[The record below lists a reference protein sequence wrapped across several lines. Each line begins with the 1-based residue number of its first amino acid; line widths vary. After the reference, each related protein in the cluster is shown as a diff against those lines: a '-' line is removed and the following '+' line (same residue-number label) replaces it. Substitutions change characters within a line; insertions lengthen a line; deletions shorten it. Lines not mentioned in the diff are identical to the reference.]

1 MQFFKKFLNVFL
13 ALLPIMVIVLTVHL
27 FFYPMDSSILIKFF
41 VSVVLICFGEVLL
54 LTGIDSTIMPMGDL
68 MVNSVNKASKFIIF
82 ILFAMVFG
90 FCATVAEPDVTVFS
104 NQIMS
109 SGIGISR
116 TLLIF
121 FIGSGVGIFIALG
134 IFRIIKNIEV
144 KYVYTVLFAVI
155 FLLCTQVKPEHIA
168 IAFDAGGATT
178 GIITAPFLLAIS
190 AGVSRK
196 FNKKNTNREVFGMLG
211 LASLGPVVAVLLFF
225 VCFGDKAETLIESS
239 AQINIFLNVLKS
251 ASLAIIPLTIVFY
264 IYDLI
269 FIKLPMKRKLEF
281 LFGLGL
287 TFVGLFMFL
296 FGIDF
301 GISEMGTMIGNFIST
316 LSVPVI
322 IVLCLVLGF
331 IITFSEPSV
340 IVLSKQVQSATKG
353 SIPYYVV
360 MLAIAF
366 SMAIAILLSA
376 LKIIFNINFF
386 YIILIGYLIAL
397 VLMYIVPS
405 IFTSLAFDSG
415 GVASGPMT
423 SAFILPIM
431 IALASQTTSA
441 VDGFG
446 LIGIVAMSPIV
457 VLQLLGV
464 VYRIE
469 NAVKERNEKKKALRI
484 SYSTEMYSNM
494 EALEEEYELL
504 KQKEEKQHER

>member
-1 MQFFKKFLNVFL
+1 MRFFKKFLNVFL

-27 FFYPMDSSILIKFF
+27 FFYKMDTTILIKFF
-41 VSVVLICFGEVLL
+41 VSVVLICVGEVLL

-82 ILFAMVFG
+82 IMFAMIFG
-90 FCATVAEPDVTVFS
+90 FCATIAEPDVTVFS
-104 NQIMS
+104 DQILS
-109 SGIGISR
+109 SGIGISK
-116 TLLIF
+116 TLLIL
-121 FIGSGVGIFIALG
+121 FIGAGVGIFIAFG

-144 KYVYTVLFAVI
+144 KYIYTVLFAVI

-190 AGVSRK
+190 AGISAK
-196 FNKKNTNREVFGMLG
+196 FNKNNSNKEVFGMLG

-225 VCFGDKAETLIESS
+225 VCFGDRAESLIENS

-251 ASLAIIPLTIVFY
+251 TSLAIIPLAIVFC

-269 FIKLPMKRKLEF
+269 FIKIPVKRKLEF
-281 LFGLGL
+281 LLGLGL

-301 GISEMGTMIGNFIST
+301 GISEMGTIIGNFLST

-322 IVLCLVLGF
+322 IVICICLGF

-340 IVLSKQVQSATKG
+340 IVLSKQVQTATKG
-353 SIPYYVV
+353 NIPYIVV
-360 MLAIAF
+360 MISIAV

-376 LKIIFNINFF
+376 LKIIFDINFF

-431 IALASQTTSA
+431 IALASQTSSA

-446 LIGIVAMSPIV
+446 LIGIVAMSPII
-457 VLQLLGV
+457 VLQILGL
-464 VYRIE
+464 VYKIDL
-469 NAVKERNEKKKALRI
+469 VSKERSAKKKALRI

-494 EALEEEYELL
+494 QALEEEYELI
-504 KQKEEKQHER
+504 KKDKEKRHER

>member
-1 MQFFKKFLNVFL
+1 M
-13 ALLPIMVIVLTVHL
+13 
-27 FFYPMDSSILIKFF
+27 
-41 VSVVLICFGEVLL
+41 
-54 LTGIDSTIMPMGDL
+54 
-68 MVNSVNKASKFIIF
+68 
-82 ILFAMVFG
+82 
-90 FCATVAEPDVTVFS
+90 
-104 NQIMS
+104 
-109 SGIGISR
+109 
-116 TLLIF
+116 
-121 FIGSGVGIFIALG
+121 
-134 IFRIIKNIEV
+134 IFR
-144 KYVYTVLFAVI
+144 
-155 FLLCTQVKPEHIA
+155 
-168 IAFDAGGATT
+168 
-178 GIITAPFLLAIS
+178 S
-190 AGVSRK
+190 
-196 FNKKNTNREVFGMLG
+196 
-211 LASLGPVVAVLLFF
+211 
-225 VCFGDKAETLIESS
+225 
-239 AQINIFLNVLKS
+239 
-251 ASLAIIPLTIVFY
+251 
-264 IYDLI
+264 
-269 FIKLPMKRKLEF
+269 
-281 LFGLGL
+281 
-287 TFVGLFMFL
+287 
-296 FGIDF
+296 
-301 GISEMGTMIGNFIST
+301 MIGNFIST

>member
-1 MQFFKKFLNVFL
+1 
-13 ALLPIMVIVLTVHL
+13 
-27 FFYPMDSSILIKFF
+27 
-41 VSVVLICFGEVLL
+41 
-54 LTGIDSTIMPMGDL
+54 MPMGDL